1 MAQDHETE
9 NLNAP
14 TKINSCVM
22 PMFYG
27 IAFPCRFP
35 SLVESRTGAG
45 SGLVIDSD
53 VAEEIG
59 HGLAVV
65 DSPDGFREDQT
76 DIHSLYL
83 GALQLLHLVRNSVGH
98 YHLLRVR
105 KERKHSCA
113 AETFGLPEQPPWI
126 GSRRGVYCSFTVQ
139 GEKSL
144 HIRKQ
149 DQN

>member
-1 MAQDHETE
+1 MAQDPE
-9 NLNAP
+9 NLNTP

-35 SLVESRTGAG
+35 SLVEPRRGAG

-65 DSPDGFREDQT
+65 DSPDGFRQDQT

-98 YHLLRVR
+98 YHLGRAK
-105 KERKHSCA
+105 KERNVH
-113 AETFGLPEQPPWI
+113 PPWTD
-126 GSRRGVYCSFTVQ
+126 SSRGVYCCFTVQ
-139 GEKSL
+139 GENSL
-144 HIRKQ
+144 HIRKK
-149 DQN
+149 D

>member
-1 MAQDHETE
+1 MAQDPE

-22 PMFYG
+22 PMFNG

-35 SLVESRTGAG
+35 PLVESRTGAG

-53 VAEEIG
+53 VTEEIS

-76 DIHSLYL
+76 DIYSLYL

-98 YHLLRVR
+98 YHLRRDR
-105 KERKHSCA
+105 KRKLC
-113 AETFGLPEQPPWI
+113 
-126 GSRRGVYCSFTVQ
+126 C
-139 GEKSL
+139 
-144 HIRKQ
+144 
-149 DQN
+149 

>member
-1 MAQDHETE
+1 MAQDPE

-45 SGLVIDSD
+45 SALVIDSD
-53 VAEEIG
+53 VAEEIS

-83 GALQLLHLVRNSVGH
+83 GALQLLHLMRNSVGH
-98 YHLLRVR
+98 YHLWRAR
-105 KERKHSCA
+105 KERNLCCWNVHS
-113 AETFGLPEQPPWI
+113 P
-126 GSRRGVYCSFTVQ
+126 
-139 GEKSL
+139 
-144 HIRKQ
+144 
-149 DQN
+149 